1 MSISS
6 IASLLASS
14 LAAVLGLVML
24 VQGGT
29 SLTLQ
34 TDLQKRTQDIQ
45 TQQQEISLQQQ
56 QVQAA
61 QQVVN
66 TASQLTKEHGPQV
79 INSLKIVGVRANDKK
94 ILDLLTKYGVQITDD
109 EKAQIKKMI
118 EDADKTKAG
127 GGPAK
132 TN

>member
-6 IASLLASS
+6 IASLVASS

-45 TQQQEISLQQQ
+45 TQQQDISLQQQ

-109 EKAQIKKMI
+109 E
-118 EDADKTKAG
+118 
-127 GGPAK
+127 
-132 TN
+132 